1 MSMIEPTSD
10 ARALFHLRF
19 KQARERMGCG
29 QTKPRKATSLVLPR
43 VQERKGSRDTI
54 FISSIPA
61 RIRLGARIYDA
72 PIGPMMV
79 VENITIRKIQ
89 DAVCAFYGVKRL
101 DMVSQRRTAKVV
113 RPRHIAVYLA
123 REMTVRTLPEI
134 GRAFGGRDHTT
145 IMHAVAKITAL
156 IESFD
161 AATIEAITATR
172 AALGA
177 SAPCN

>member
-1 MSMIEPTSD
+1 MSIIESSPD

-29 QTKPRKATSLVLPR
+29 QKKPRPSTSLVLPR
-43 VQERKGSRDTI
+43 VQERKGPRDTI

-89 DAVCAFYGVKRL
+89 DAVCTFYGVRRL
-101 DMVSQRRTAKVV
+101 DMVSQRRTEKVV
-113 RPRHIAVYLA
+113 RPRHIAMYLA
-123 REMTVRTLPEI
+123 REMTVRSFPEI

-145 IMHAVAKITAL
+145 IMHAVDKITSL
-156 IESFD
+156 IESCD
-161 AATIEAITATR
+161 APTIEAITAAR
-172 AALGA
+172 AVLCVQG
-177 SAPCN
+177 